1 MREFNVNYRKIGVQ
15 RKPAPVPA
23 AVACDSSLARANSM
37 DNIRRFPSTREKVA
51 RIKGAAD
58 NKPKIYLVGR
68 MRAVAPG
75 GEDILPR
82 ARKSCALLA
91 YLCLAQGE
99 RVSRSRLAGVLWDR
113 SGDAQARMSLR
124 HALSELNTIASGRI
138 PGLVEVDRE
147 WVRIEAEACWIDAF
161 EVPDHSERLL
171 EDFDGISSAFD
182 HWLTIERVQ
191 FEDRL
196 RATLEKEL
204 NRLIEE
210 NAGPELRAAG
220 ARPLIDLYPT
230 HQGGVRSL

>member
-1 MREFNVNYRKIGVQ
+1 MQRELSENRRYNGNA
-15 RKPAPVPA
+15 APVPS
-23 AVACDSSLARANSM
+23 AVARCGSLARANLM
-37 DNIRRFPSTREKVA
+37 NNIRRFPSTREKVA

-68 MRAVAPG
+68 MRAIAPD

-82 ARKSCALLA
+82 ARKTCALLA

-124 HALSELNTIASGRI
+124 HALSELNTVATGRM

-147 WVRIEAEACWIDAF
+147 WVRINAGACWIDAF

-171 EDFDGISSAFD
+171 EDFDGISPSFD
-182 HWLTIERVQ
+182 RWLASERVR

-196 RATLEKEL
+196 RTSLENDL

-210 NAGPELRAAG
+210 NAAPEMRAAA
-220 ARPLIDLYPT
+220 ARRVINFEPT
-230 HQGGVRSL
+230 HERAVRGLI